1 MLGSSFDDVVTA
13 LTADTENQTDIG
25 DASRGLAGDMSAMI
39 RNLTKATGPI
49 DNAIKN
55 SSSNLDDYQVRLEEL
70 DSRMERIKARYTQ
83 QFSAMQSIVDSF
95 NATGQYLKNNLA
107 ALNNND

>member
-1 MLGSSFDDVVTA
+1 MVTA

-55 SSSNLDDYQVRLEEL
+55 SSQNLSDYKVRLEEL
-70 DSRMERIKARYTQ
+70 DARMERIRERYTQ
-83 QFSAMQSIVDSF
+83 QFAAMQSIVDNF
-95 NATGQYLKNNLA
+95 NATGEYLKNNLA
-107 ALNNND
+107 ALNKND